1 MFKIQATCCMAWSIL
16 KNALAYFATAV
27 RYACK
32 MILKLTPELQHSGND
47 LGVLDLLASA
57 VCQNLI

>member
-1 MFKIQATCCMAWSIL
+1 MAWSIL

>member
-1 MFKIQATCCMAWSIL
+1 MFIIQTTGCMAWSVL

-27 RYACK
+27 SYMCK
-32 MILKLTPELQHSGND
+32 MFMKLTPELQHSGND